1 MMNKNNQTLKT
12 TFAEAFNHYKNGNYS
27 AAEMI
32 CLKILSID
40 RNHFNSR
47 SLMATISAINKN
59 YKQAKDFLHQAL
71 EIEPKNLGTIMNLG
85 TAYKELGEFDES
97 IKFYNK
103 VLEIDPNH
111 VNANYNIAVVFYK
124 LGKAT
129 EAKKYLEKTVSIQSN
144 YALAYYT
151 LANVYSE
158 LREYNK
164 AISSYKKAI
173 EINPKSAPA
182 YNNLGL
188 LFRQLNDSKNAIIS
202 YEKAI
207 EIKPNHSGAYHNLA
221 LTLKEQGEF
230 KKAIKFHELA
240 IKYEPENLAHYHF
253 LSELKKDI
261 LNKNLRNKIE
271 ERLLNKEE
279 PDGNLAYGNYVLAK
293 YERQKKNYEKEFSFL
308 IKGHHHFHK
317 TRKKIFDLNIKYAL
331 EDLIQISNEVEVK
344 KVSEKINNDLKPIF
358 IVGVPRSG
366 STLVEKVVGSGENL
380 IPMGEETSV
389 LGNYISK
396 KILEKKSLNLGSVK
410 DTRDELYEIYKQK
423 GLLSE
428 KFDYKFTDKSLDNF
442 FFLKL
447 IKDIYPN
454 AKVINCN
461 RNPLS
466 SIMSIFQNNLTELGW
481 THDLN
486 NIFKYFD
493 NHFNIIK
500 KYKKTNPENF
510 YDLEF
515 ENFLSDPIEQSKKL
529 MDFCEIKWS
538 KKCLEFYKRKD
549 IVSKTTSNIQI
560 REAIYKHDVKK
571 YLPYKKLLDK
581 YGEKYAWF
589 K

>member
-1 MMNKNNQTLKT
+1 MNKNNQSLKT

-47 SLMATISAINKN
+47 SLMATISAIKRN

-71 EIEPKNLGTIMNLG
+71 EIEPKHLGTIMNLG
-85 TAYKELGEFDES
+85 TAYKELGQYDEA
-97 IKFYNK
+97 IKFYNN

-111 VNANYNIAVVFYK
+111 VTANYNIAVVFYK
-124 LGKAT
+124 LGKAS
-129 EAKKYLEKTVSIQSN
+129 EAKKYLEKTVSIKSN
-144 YALAYYT
+144 YALAFYT

-158 LREYNK
+158 LKDYNK

-173 EINPKSAPA
+173 EINPKSSAA

-188 LFRQLNDSKNAIIS
+188 LFRQLNDSENAISS

-230 KKAIKFHELA
+230 KKAIKSHEAA
-240 IKYEPENLAHYHF
+240 IKYEPENLAHYYF

-261 LNKNLRNKIE
+261 LNKNLKSKME
-271 ERLLNKEE
+271 KHLLNKQE
-279 PDGNLAYGNYVLAK
+279 PEGNLAYGNYVLAK
-293 YERQKKNYEKEFSFL
+293 YERQKKNYEKEFNFL
-308 IKGHHHFHK
+308 IKGHHHFYK
-317 TRKKIFDLNIKYAL
+317 TRKKKYDLNIKYAL
-331 EDLIQISNEVEVK
+331 EDVIQISDEAEITKAEGKTNYD
-344 KVSEKINNDLKPIF
+344 IKPIF

-366 STLVEKVVGSGENL
+366 STLVEKIIGSGKNF
-380 IPMGEETSV
+380 IPIGEETSV
-389 LGNYISK
+389 LGNFISK
-396 KILEKKSLNLGSVK
+396 KILERKSLNLGSVNNV
-410 DTRDELYEIYKQK
+410 RDELYEIYKQK
-423 GLLSE
+423 DLVSE
-428 KFDYKFTDKSLDNF
+428 KFNFIFTDKSLDNF

-447 IKDIYPN
+447 IKDIYPS
-454 AKVINCN
+454 AKIINCN

-481 THDLN
+481 THDLK

-493 NHFNIIK
+493 NHFKVIK
-500 KYKKTNPENF
+500 KYKKFNPENL

-515 ENFLSDPIEQSKKL
+515 EKLTSDPITQSKKL
-529 MDFCEIKWS
+529 MDFCGLEWS

-549 IVSKTTSNIQI
+549 MVSKTASNVQI
-560 REAIYKHDVKK
+560 REAIYKHDIKK
-571 YLPYKKLLDK
+571 YLQYRKFLDK
-581 YGEKYAWF
+581 YGEKYTWF
-589 K
+589 N